1 MKGRGRSTSA
11 WHNLSPTLVVEGSRT
26 NHRAAAGVTDYAK
39 LKRVIQEAGLLRKQP
54 YFYLALISINTMLLA
69 LCLAGFVIFKN
80 PWVVALNA
88 IALAVISGQHGFQ
101 LHDAGHHQMF
111 ARKWKNTVI
120 GFVTADLL
128 LGMSYGWWVQK
139 HNRHHA
145 NPNHVDLDP
154 DINNP
159 AIVYTEEQAL
169 RRRGPLR
176 LLARYQAYLFFPLLG
191 LLAWSMHLT
200 GAVFLATRRSHYR
213 RLEIVT
219 LLAHLAI
226 YVGFLVYFLG
236 PWSALLVIVIHK
248 AIGGFYLA
256 SVFAPN
262 HKGMLQT
269 SDESDLDFLR
279 AQVLTSR
286 NIRGSLLTDLLFGSL
301 NYQVEHHLFPAMPR
315 NRVRHANRIVREFC
329 RQAGVSYY
337 ETSVFQSYREL
348 LAFLHSVGA
357 PLRSRGLPKQPN
369 EAEAAGF

>member
-1 MKGRGRSTSA
+1 VEVAPGTRPRSGHA
-11 WHNLSPTLVVEGSRT
+11 EN
-26 NHRAAAGVTDYAK
+26 DYAR
-39 LKRVIQEAGLLRKQP
+39 LKRLILGAGLLQKQP
-54 YFYLALISINTMLLA
+54 RFYVRLIGVNTALLA
-69 LCLAGFVIFKN
+69 LCIGGFAVLRN
-80 PWVVALNA
+80 PWLQAMNAVV
-88 IALAVISGQHGFQ
+88 LAVISAQLGFQ

-111 ARKWKNTVI
+111 ARRWKNTLV
-120 GFVTADLL
+120 GFITADLL

-191 LLAWSMHLT
+191 LLAWSMHAAGL
-200 GAVFLATRRSHYR
+200 AFLLSRRSRYR
-213 RLEIVT
+213 WLEAVT
-219 LLAHLAI
+219 LLTHAVV
-226 YVGFLVYFLG
+226 YVGLMVYLMG

-248 AIGGFYLA
+248 AVGGFYLA

-269 SDESDLDFLR
+269 DDESKLDFLR

-286 NIRGSLLTDLLFGSL
+286 NVLGSWWADIVFGSL
-301 NYQVEHHLFPAMPR
+301 NYQIEHHLFPTMPR
-315 NRVRHANRIVREFC
+315 NHMRRTNLIVREFC
-329 RQAGVSYY
+329 EQAGVPYY
-337 ETSVFQSYREL
+337 ETTVLGSYREL
-348 LAFLHSVGA
+348 LGFLHSVGA
-357 PLRSRGLPKQPN
+357 PLRATP
-369 EAEAAGF
+369 AA

>member
-1 MKGRGRSTSA
+1 MKGRGRSASA
-11 WHNLSPTLVVEGSRT
+11 WLNLSPTLVTGGSAT
-26 NHRAAAGVTDYAK
+26 DHRPGVGVTDYAK
-39 LKRVIQEAGLLRKQP
+39 LKRLIVEAGLLRKQP
-54 YFYLALISINTMLLA
+54 RFYIVLISINSLILA
-69 LCLAGFVIFKN
+69 LCLAGFVVFRD
-80 PWVVALNA
+80 PWLLALNA
-88 IALAVISGQHGFQ
+88 VALALISGQLGFQ

-111 ARKWKNTVI
+111 ARKWKNTLV
-120 GFVTADLL
+120 GFLTADLL
-128 LGMSYGWWVQK
+128 LGMSFGWWVQK
-139 HNRHHA
+139 HNSHHA

-159 AIVYTEEQAL
+159 AVVYTEEQAL

-176 LLARYQAYLFFPLLG
+176 LLARYQAFLFFPLLS

-200 GAVFLATRRSHYR
+200 GVVFLTSRPSRHR
-213 RLEIVT
+213 RLEVVT
-219 LLAHLAI
+219 LLAHLVI

-286 NIRGSLLTDLLFGSL
+286 NIRGSRLTDLVFGSL

-315 NRVRHANRIVREFC
+315 NRIRHANRIVREFC
-329 RQAGVSYY
+329 RQTGVTYY
-337 ETSVFQSYREL
+337 ETSVLQSYREL
-348 LAFLHSVGA
+348 LGFLHSVGR
-357 PLRSRGLPKQPN
+357 PLRSGGFRKRAN
-369 EAEAAGF
+369 EAAGL